1 MGGRGGGVFFSESG
15 TLRES
20 GTRERMGHAVTRKL
34 DGGLRHVFIVPPCS
48 KYQIM
53 NISLKANV

>member
-1 MGGRGGGVFFSESG
+1 MFFSESG